1 MFSEPFLYGFN
12 GIDATS
18 LNRMVEAGRFVFA
31 NQAKLTELVNGGRD
45 FRLNWLLM
53 KVTASSAMAG
63 ASNRW
68 VYTLQAVVPQDQL
81 AGVTAPTGSTFDS
94 ATGYNIAEF
103 GNTSSTAGGVNATRA
118 AGLGFSMIPVPTGT
132 LVHAFQLTHTTGLQI
147 LLFERANAW
156 DGECPAPGSLV
167 DYIDG
172 GIYGVS

>member
-1 MFSEPFLYGFN
+1 MFSEPFIYGFN
-12 GIDATS
+12 GIDSTS

-31 NQAKLTELVNGGRD
+31 NQARLTQLVNGGSD

-53 KVTASSAMAG
+53 KVTASALISG

-68 VYTLQAVVPQDQL
+68 VYTLEATVPQDQL
-81 AGVTAPTGSTFDS
+81 AGVTAPTGSTFNS
-94 ATGYNIAEF
+94 STGYNIAEF
-103 GNTSSTAGGVNATRA
+103 GNTSSVAGGVNATRA
-118 AGLGFSMIPVPTGT
+118 AGLGFSMLPIPTGT
-132 LVHAFQLTHTTGLQI
+132 LVHAFQLVHTTGGQI

-172 GIYGVS
+172 GIYGLS